1 MIADK
6 AKKSSL
12 TTLSSIM
19 DKVFPMVQT
28 SLTQQEIFNMGAGM
42 LSYKFDDTS
51 GFPFEHTEMNHTSK
65 GDIVVPN
72 TLEKNVTKLHEFLFG
87 EKNYQVSEDVKKR
100 SETIS
105 GIAGGTVTETS
116 DSVTATSEDYSGYD
130 SSYDS
135 GYSDYDGE
143 DYDSGYSDYD
153 SGDTNYDSGYT
164 DNGGGDT
171 GDYEGSGDT
180 GGIEE
185 SSSEEME

>member
-1 MIADK
+1 
-6 AKKSSL
+6 
-12 TTLSSIM
+12 
-19 DKVFPMVQT
+19 
-28 SLTQQEIFNMGAGM
+28 MGAGM

-116 DSVTATSEDYSGYD
+116 GSVTATPEDSYSSEPVTDYTPDYSTDNSGYD

-135 GYSDYDGE
+135 GYSDYDGG

-153 SGDTNYDSGYT
+153 SGDTDYDSGYT

-171 GDYEGSGDT
+171 GDYEGTGDVSGADVSGDT
-180 GGIEE
+180 GGTEE
-185 SSSEEME
+185 SSGEEME